1 MPSRIAA
8 LKNHDAATL
17 TGYLE
22 VCEDQWHRWQTQA
35 NGARRADAAP
45 RTIRFYD
52 DEAAYWSR
60 FAEVLRLAIA
70 EAEASERRTAR
81 RRPA

>member
-1 MPSRIAA
+1 MASLADPGQRGEA
-8 LKNHDAATL
+8 
-17 TGYLE
+17 G
-22 VCEDQWHRWQTQA
+22 
-35 NGARRADAAP
+35 GRRP

-60 FAEVLRLAIA
+60 FAEMLRLAIA